1 MNKQISTNAKIVKN
15 SLNDGHV
22 KIKMATIGEVND
34 NGFLIKDNQSIK
46 FPNKNYPLLFEHKH
60 DLDSV
65 IGTFKPIGIEG
76 SDMMADAQITNP
88 KALELVKSGA
98 LHSASIAYMMTD
110 YDYDQSKDAIV
121 VSSGYLIELSLVL
134 DPADKSAQI
143 INSTK
148 EETVDMPKNDKDVD
162 TEPTLQDVLDAI
174 EAASS
179 AITEV
184 LGTATDAITSGLDA
198 VIDAISDKE
207 PEKDD
212 NKDDAKDDSKD
223 DSKDDVDKKENKQ
236 ASNSRLEQLKKKWR

>member
-34 NGFLIKDNQSIK
+34 NGFLIKNNQSIK
-46 FPNKNYPLLFEHKH
+46 FPNKSYPLLFEHKH
-60 DLDSV
+60 DLNSV

-162 TEPTLQDVLDAI
+162 MEPTLQDVLDTI

-179 AITEV
+179 AITDGLAAV
-184 LGTATDAITSGLDA
+184 VDAIN
-198 VIDAISDKE
+198 DKE
-207 PEKDD
+207 TDKDDVKDDVKDD
-212 NKDDAKDDSKD
+212 NKDDNKDGSKD
-223 DSKDDVDKKENKQ
+223 DNTDADKEEVEIVRNG
-236 ASNSRLEQLKKKWR
+236 

>member
-1 MNKQISTNAKIVKN
+1 MNKQISTNARIVKN
-15 SLNDGHV
+15 SLSDGHV
-22 KIKMATIGEVND
+22 KIKMATIGEVNE
-34 NGFLIKDNQSIK
+34 NGFLIKNDQSIK
-46 FPNKNYPLLFEHKH
+46 FPNKSYPLLFEHKH

-143 INSTK
+143 INSQTK
-148 EETVDMPKNDKDVD
+148 ETVDMPKNDKDAN
-162 TEPTLQDVLDAI
+162 TEPTLQDILDAI
-174 EAASS
+174 ETASS
-179 AITEV
+179 AITDT
-184 LGTATDAITSGLDA
+184 LNTTADAIINGLNA
-198 VIDAISDKE
+198 VIDAVSGNDTDDKDDT
-207 PEKDD
+207 KDD
-212 NKDDAKDDSKD
+212 N
-223 DSKDDVDKKENKQ
+223 VDTDEKENKQ
-236 ASNSRLEQLKKKWR
+236 ADNSCLEQLKKKWR

>member
-1 MNKQISTNAKIVKN
+1 MLNKQISTNAKIVKN

-34 NGFLIKDNQSIK
+34 NGFLIKNNQSIK
-46 FPNKNYPLLFEHKH
+46 FPNKSYPLLFEHKH

-148 EETVDMPKNDKDVD
+148 EETVDMPKDDKDVD

-179 AITEV
+179 AITDGLAAV
-184 LGTATDAITSGLDA
+184 VDAIN
-198 VIDAISDKE
+198 DKE
-207 PEKDD
+207 TDKDDVKDD
-212 NKDDAKDDSKD
+212 NKDDSKD
-223 DSKDDVDKKENKQ
+223 GNTDADEKENKQ
-236 ASNSRLEQLKKKWR
+236 ASNSRLEQLKKKWG

>member
-1 MNKQISTNAKIVKN
+1 MNKQISTNAKIVNN

-46 FPNKNYPLLFEHKH
+46 FPNKSYPLLFEHKH

-143 INSTK
+143 INSMK

-179 AITEV
+179 AITDGLAAV
-184 LGTATDAITSGLDA
+184 VDAIN
-198 VIDAISDKE
+198 DKE
-207 PEKDD
+207 TDKDD
-212 NKDDAKDDSKD
+212 VKDDSKD
-223 DSKDDVDKKENKQ
+223 DSKDDNTDADEKENKP

>member
-1 MNKQISTNAKIVKN
+1 LNKQISTNAKIVKN

-34 NGFLIKDNQSIK
+34 NGFLIKNNQSIK
-46 FPNKNYPLLFEHKH
+46 FPNKSYPLLFEHKH

-148 EETVDMPKNDKDVD
+148 EETVNMPKNNKDVD
-162 TEPTLQDVLDAI
+162 MEPTLQDILDAI

-179 AITEV
+179 AITDGFAAV
-184 LGTATDAITSGLDA
+184 VDAIN
-198 VIDAISDKE
+198 DKE
-207 PEKDD
+207 TDKDDVKDD
-212 NKDDAKDDSKD
+212 NKDGSKD
-223 DSKDDVDKKENKQ
+223 DSKDDNTDADEKENKQ

>member
-34 NGFLIKDNQSIK
+34 NGFLIKNNQSIK
-46 FPNKNYPLLFEHKH
+46 FPNKSYPLLFEHKH

-162 TEPTLQDVLDAI
+162 TEPTLQDILDAI

-179 AITEV
+179 AITDGLAAV
-184 LGTATDAITSGLDA
+184 VDAINGKEN
-198 VIDAISDKE
+198 DKDNT
-207 PEKDD
+207 KDD
-212 NKDDAKDDSKD
+212 NKDDSKD
-223 DSKDDVDKKENKQ
+223 DSKDDNTDTDEKENKQ

>member
-34 NGFLIKDNQSIK
+34 NGFLIKNNQSIK
-46 FPNKNYPLLFEHKH
+46 FPNKSYPLLFEHKH

-179 AITEV
+179 AITDGLAAV
-184 LGTATDAITSGLDA
+184 VDAIN
-198 VIDAISDKE
+198 DKE
-207 PEKDD
+207 TDKDDVKDD
-212 NKDDAKDDSKD
+212 NKDGSKD
-223 DSKDDVDKKENKQ
+223 DIKDDIKDDNTDADEKENKP

>member
-1 MNKQISTNAKIVKN
+1 MLNKQISTNAKIVKN

-34 NGFLIKDNQSIK
+34 NGFLIKNNQSIK
-46 FPNKNYPLLFEHKH
+46 FPNKSYPLLFEHKH

-162 TEPTLQDVLDAI
+162 TEPTLQDVLNAI

-179 AITEV
+179 AITDGLAAV
-184 LGTATDAITSGLDA
+184 VDAIN
-198 VIDAISDKE
+198 DKDDV
-207 PEKDD
+207 KDD
-212 NKDDAKDDSKD
+212 NKDDSKD
-223 DSKDDVDKKENKQ
+223 DNTDADEKENKQ

>member
-34 NGFLIKDNQSIK
+34 NGFLIKNNQSIK
-46 FPNKNYPLLFEHKH
+46 FPNKSYPLLFEHKH

-162 TEPTLQDVLDAI
+162 MEPTLQDVLDAI

-179 AITEV
+179 AITDGFAAV
-184 LGTATDAITSGLDA
+184 VDAIN
-198 VIDAISDKE
+198 DKE
-207 PEKDD
+207 TDKDDVKDD
-212 NKDDAKDDSKD
+212 NKDGSKD
-223 DSKDDVDKKENKQ
+223 DNTDADEKENKQ

>member
-34 NGFLIKDNQSIK
+34 NGFLIKNNQSIK
-46 FPNKNYPLLFEHKH
+46 FPNKSYPLLFEHKH

-162 TEPTLQDVLDAI
+162 MEPTLQDVLDAI

-179 AITEV
+179 AITDGLAAV
-184 LGTATDAITSGLDA
+184 VDAIN
-198 VIDAISDKE
+198 DKE
-207 PEKDD
+207 TDKDDVKDD
-212 NKDDAKDDSKD
+212 NKDGSKDGSKD
-223 DSKDDVDKKENKQ
+223 DNTDADEKENKQ

>member
-34 NGFLIKDNQSIK
+34 NGFLIKNNQSIK
-46 FPNKNYPLLFEHKH
+46 FPNKSYPLLFEHKH

-134 DPADKSAQI
+134 DPADQSAQI

-162 TEPTLQDVLDAI
+162 MEPTLQDVLDAI

-179 AITEV
+179 AITDGLAAV
-184 LGTATDAITSGLDA
+184 VDAIN
-198 VIDAISDKE
+198 DKE
-207 PEKDD
+207 TDKDDVKDD
-212 NKDDAKDDSKD
+212 NKDGSKDGSKD
-223 DSKDDVDKKENKQ
+223 DNTDADEKENKQ

>member
-34 NGFLIKDNQSIK
+34 NGFLIKNNQSIK
-46 FPNKNYPLLFEHKH
+46 FPNKSYPLLFEHKH

-179 AITEV
+179 AITDGLAAV
-184 LGTATDAITSGLDA
+184 VDAIN
-198 VIDAISDKE
+198 DKE
-207 PEKDD
+207 TDKDD
-212 NKDDAKDDSKD
+212 VKDDSKD
-223 DSKDDVDKKENKQ
+223 DSKDDNTDADEKENKP

>member
-34 NGFLIKDNQSIK
+34 NGFLIKNNQSIK
-46 FPNKNYPLLFEHKH
+46 FPNKSYPLLFEHKH

-134 DPADKSAQI
+134 DPAGKSAQI

-179 AITEV
+179 AITDG
-184 LGTATDAITSGLDA
+184 LTAVVDAIN
-198 VIDAISDKE
+198 DKE
-207 PEKDD
+207 TDKDD
-212 NKDDAKDDSKD
+212 VKDDSKD
-223 DSKDDVDKKENKQ
+223 DSKDDNTDADEKENKPT
-236 ASNSRLEQLKKKWR
+236 SNSRLEQLKKKWR

>member
-1 MNKQISTNAKIVKN
+1 MNKQISTNAKIVNN

-34 NGFLIKDNQSIK
+34 NGFLIKNNQSIK
-46 FPNKNYPLLFEHKH
+46 FPNKSYPLLFEHKH

-179 AITEV
+179 AITDGLAAV
-184 LGTATDAITSGLDA
+184 VDAIN
-198 VIDAISDKE
+198 DKE
-207 PEKDD
+207 TDKDDVKDD
-212 NKDDAKDDSKD
+212 NKDDSKD
-223 DSKDDVDKKENKQ
+223 DSKDDNTDADEKENKP

>member
-1 MNKQISTNAKIVKN
+1 MLNKQISTNAKIVKN
-15 SLNDGHV
+15 SLTDGHV

-34 NGFLIKDNQSIK
+34 NGFLIKNNQSIK
-46 FPNKNYPLLFEHKH
+46 FPNKSYPLLFEHKH

-162 TEPTLQDVLDAI
+162 TEPTLQDVLNAI

-179 AITEV
+179 AITDGLAAV
-184 LGTATDAITSGLDA
+184 VDAIND
-198 VIDAISDKE
+198 
-207 PEKDD
+207 
-212 NKDDAKDDSKD
+212 KDDSKD
-223 DSKDDVDKKENKQ
+223 DSKDDNKDDNTDTDEKENKP

>member
-34 NGFLIKDNQSIK
+34 NGFLIKNNQSIK
-46 FPNKNYPLLFEHKH
+46 FPNKSYPLLFEHKH

-179 AITEV
+179 AITDGLAAV
-184 LGTATDAITSGLDA
+184 VDAIN
-198 VIDAISDKE
+198 DKE
-207 PEKDD
+207 TDKDDVKDD
-212 NKDDAKDDSKD
+212 NKDDSKD
-223 DSKDDVDKKENKQ
+223 DNTDADEKENKP

>member
-34 NGFLIKDNQSIK
+34 NGFLIKNNQSIK
-46 FPNKNYPLLFEHKH
+46 FPNKSYPLLFEHKH
-60 DLDSV
+60 DLGSV

-88 KALELVKSGA
+88 KALELVKSWA

-179 AITEV
+179 AITDGLAAV
-184 LGTATDAITSGLDA
+184 VDAIN
-198 VIDAISDKE
+198 DKE
-207 PEKDD
+207 TDKDD
-212 NKDDAKDDSKD
+212 VKDDSKD
-223 DSKDDVDKKENKQ
+223 DSKDDNTDADEKENKP

>member
-1 MNKQISTNAKIVKN
+1 MNKQISTNAKIVNN

-46 FPNKNYPLLFEHKH
+46 FPNKSYPLLFEHKH

-179 AITEV
+179 AITDGLAAV
-184 LGTATDAITSGLDA
+184 VDAIN
-198 VIDAISDKE
+198 DKE
-207 PEKDD
+207 TDKDD
-212 NKDDAKDDSKD
+212 VKDDSKD
-223 DSKDDVDKKENKQ
+223 DSKDDNTDADEKENKP

>member
-34 NGFLIKDNQSIK
+34 NGFLIKNNQSIK
-46 FPNKNYPLLFEHKH
+46 FPNKSYPLLFEHKH

-162 TEPTLQDVLDAI
+162 MEPTLQDVLDAI

-179 AITEV
+179 AITDGLAAV
-184 LGTATDAITSGLDA
+184 VDAIN
-198 VIDAISDKE
+198 DKE
-207 PEKDD
+207 TDKDDVKDD
-212 NKDDAKDDSKD
+212 NKDSSKD
-223 DSKDDVDKKENKQ
+223 DIKDDIKDDNTDADEKENKP